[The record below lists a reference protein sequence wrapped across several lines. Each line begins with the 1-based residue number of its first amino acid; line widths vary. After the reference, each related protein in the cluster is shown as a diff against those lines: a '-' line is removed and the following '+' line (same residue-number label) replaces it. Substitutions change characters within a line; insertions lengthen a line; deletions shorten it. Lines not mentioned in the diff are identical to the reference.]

1 MQKNPEMIP
10 AKTMNAPENNAGYA
24 YNKKENNAGY
34 AYPKKGKTG
43 KSKLQQMIDRLYD

>member
-1 MQKNPEMIP
+1 MQKTPEMIP

-24 YNKKENNAGY
+24 YPKKEKTGY

-43 KSKLQQMIDRLYD
+43 KSKLQEMIDRLYD